1 MCQTASQQRGRGK
14 PNEAFSDFEG
24 CGALQCNTCKT
35 FFCCFCFTIG
45 SSGNVHKH
53 VTHFKAYHNKRRH
66 EEAMDYIKKLEIVD
80 TVKDKLIKKLEKH
93 NLINEK

>member
-53 VTHFKAYHNKRRH
+53 VPACDKNPEKGEIYPLLYHKIIILLN
-66 EEAMDYIKKLEIVD
+66 
-80 TVKDKLIKKLEKH
+80 
-93 NLINEK
+93 